1 VENDDPITNRYE
13 LKIIKPTL
21 NGDCIKNLDG
31 SILYKPAYGFTGLD
45 ILTYELCNAH
55 YNCDTATVY
64 LNIESDNVI
73 NLIAFNDYY
82 TTNQNEAITIDVLA
96 NDTLTLNINKQLTI
110 TSKPLFGAASF
121 ISDDIK
127 YMPNEKFVGIDFFEY
142 EICNEFNECDKAIV
156 QINVLATFI
165 TSTEEFIIPET
176 FEITQLLNGGNTI
189 SLQINA
195 TESKTVSYYLFD
207 VMGKSLQSGSLNL
220 NIGNNIISLEKPAA
234 NTQVLLFSLKSDAH
248 FISKKVYVH

>member
-1 VENDDPITNRYE
+1 
-13 LKIIKPTL
+13 
-21 NGDCIKNLDG
+21 
-31 SILYKPAYGFTGLD
+31 
-45 ILTYELCNAH
+45 
-55 YNCDTATVY
+55 
-64 LNIESDNVI
+64 
-73 NLIAFNDYY
+73 
-82 TTNQNEAITIDVLA
+82 
-96 NDTLTLNINKQLTI
+96 
-110 TSKPLFGAASF
+110 
-121 ISDDIK
+121 
-127 YMPNEKFVGIDFFEY
+127 
-142 EICNEFNECDKAIV
+142 
-156 QINVLATFI
+156 LATFI